1 MPTRALPLALALL
14 LACLAGVGLVRGG
27 GEPEAPRA
35 PQAPQAPAPSRAP
48 AALPTPVE
56 QEVELGQVRW
66 LRDYAAARAQARR
79 EGKPLAVLFDE
90 VPGCATCTGYGERA
104 LSHPLVVEALERH
117 AVPVLVRNNVEGAE
131 RAILKRFGE
140 PTWANPSLRV
150 VDPKDERTLARVAGD
165 YTSAGLLGALARTLA
180 PEGRPAWLAA
190 HAPLGKPLR
199 TDTFSMHCFWT
210 GERVLGRLPGV
221 VKTRTGW
228 QGGVEVVEVTYAPS
242 LLSPKRLAAA
252 AQAGSCRAAPK
263 GQLRA
268 TPQDDKYSLKRTP
281 YRYVPLSPLQASRI
295 NALGGQGEA
304 ARALLSPAQVELLR
318 LIQAHPRAKWPNVDG
333 VTLPQAWART
343 LLVARGLS
351 RKAK

>member
-1 MPTRALPLALALL
+1 MSKRSAPLALALL
-14 LACLAGVGLVRGG
+14 LACLVGVGVGLVRGG
-27 GEPEAPRA
+27 GEPEAPSPA
-35 PQAPQAPAPSRAP
+35 AKVPAPSRVS
-48 AALPTPVE
+48 LPTPLK

-117 AVPVLVRNNVEGAE
+117 TVPVLVRNNVEGAE
-131 RAILKRFGE
+131 RAVLKRFGE

-150 VDPKDERTLARVAGD
+150 VDPQDERTLVRVAGD
-165 YTSAGLLGALARTLA
+165 YTSAGLLGALARALA

-199 TDTFSMHCFWT
+199 TDTFAMHCLWT

-228 QGGVEVVEVTYAPS
+228 QGGVEVVEVTYAPC

-268 TPQDDKYSLKRTP
+268 TPKDDKYSLKRTP
-281 YRYVPLSPLQASRI
+281 YRYVPLSSLQASRI
-295 NALGGQGEA
+295 NALGAQGEA
-304 ARALLSPAQVELLR
+304 AQELLSPAQARLLS
-318 LIQAHPRAKWPNVDG
+318 LVQAHPRAEWPDVDG
-333 VTLPQAWART
+333 VSLPRAWAQTLP
-343 LLVARGLS
+343 VARALVGS
-351 RKAK
+351 GTKK